1 MVSTENMTDKKE
13 IIDNEKDKYTMSQ
26 FLEFQLNYV
35 NNKGEL
41 DISSG
46 YFNISGYDL
55 LRSSLWN
62 FSKRP
67 NFKLRLLFGR
77 EAIKRGDFKRL

>member
-1 MVSTENMTDKKE
+1 MTDKKE

-55 LRSSLWN
+55 L
-62 FSKRP
+62 
-67 NFKLRLLFGR
+67 
-77 EAIKRGDFKRL
+77 